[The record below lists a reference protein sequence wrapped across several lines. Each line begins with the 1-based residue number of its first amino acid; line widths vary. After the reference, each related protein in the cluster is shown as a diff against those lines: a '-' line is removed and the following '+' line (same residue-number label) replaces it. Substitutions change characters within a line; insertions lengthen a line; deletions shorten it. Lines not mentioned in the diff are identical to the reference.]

1 MGDENLDK
9 FFGHTLRLANKS
21 DRKFNDANKK
31 VANYMV
37 SRMKSSKNSLLLI
50 KIASSVIENSFSVDR
65 KEKLNQL

>member
-1 MGDENLDK
+1 MDDENLDK
-9 FFGHTLRLANKS
+9 FFGHTLRLTNKS
-21 DRKFNDANKK
+21 DRRFNDANKK